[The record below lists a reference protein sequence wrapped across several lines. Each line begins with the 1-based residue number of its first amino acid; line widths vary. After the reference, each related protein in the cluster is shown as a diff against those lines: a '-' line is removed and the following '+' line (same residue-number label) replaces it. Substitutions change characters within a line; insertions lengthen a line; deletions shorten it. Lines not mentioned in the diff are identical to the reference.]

1 MNSQNL
7 LQCVIMFLSALT
19 ISLALKEAMA
29 TNDDVDAPL
38 SADNI
43 GYIIGK
49 LQRRSGLSLLAP
61 PSVYGSKFAP
71 YLQKTPDKRARYL
84 IWMPAQGYVS
94 VPQEDISNGG
104 GGSPSSSKVF
114 RYG

>member
-1 MNSQNL
+1 MNSQNT
-7 LQCVIMFLSALT
+7 LQSVVIFLSAVT

-29 TNDDVDAPL
+29 SNDDVETPF
-38 SADNI
+38 SADSI
-43 GYIIGK
+43 GYIVGK

-61 PSVYGSKFAP
+61 PSVYGSKFASYAQNP
-71 YLQKTPDKRARYL
+71 PDKRARYL

-94 VPQEDISNGG
+94 VPQEDISNVA
-104 GGSPSSSKVF
+104 GSSASSKLF